1 MQLTLQLQLTLTL
14 PMIGWIVPEQ
24 QLLLELLVAVIL
36 DFVQFEVPK
45 LGEETIDVLH
55 LLGLLRVF
63 LEEDFVCASDS
74 LQG

>member
-1 MQLTLQLQLTLTL
+1 MQLTLQLQLTLAL
-14 PMIGWIVPEQ
+14 PVIGRIVPEQ

-36 DFVQFEVPK
+36 SLVQLEVPK

-74 LQG
+74 LQS

>member
-1 MQLTLQLQLTLTL
+1 MQLTLQLQLTLAL
-14 PMIGWIVPEQ
+14 PVIGRIVPEQ
-24 QLLLELLVAVIL
+24 QLLLELFVAVIL
-36 DFVQFEVPK
+36 SLVQFEVPE
-45 LGEETIDVLH
+45 LGKETIDVLH